1 MPRIRAATIEEH
13 HEMVW
18 ADLTEAVRRLLLE
31 RDYDSITMGHIAT
44 EAGLAR
50 NTLYNYAADKKTLV
64 LELARRASRPLAEQ
78 VSAIVARSREPAAE
92 RLREIIEVILAGSTN
107 HAMRLMFLP
116 SAGPL
121 VADLPDGHD
130 NPFTALVVEVER
142 VVRDGVA
149 GGEFRGVDDVQLTVE
164 LLSGAMRAGCDRIS
178 RDPASLAATVRA
190 AQRITLASIGVDAG
204 IDAAK
209 GIATHDNGVVTTA
222 KDG

>member
-44 EAGLAR
+44 AAGLAR

-64 LELARRASRPLAEQ
+64 LELARRASLPLAQQ
-78 VSAIVARSREPAAE
+78 VSAIAARSSDMAAE
-92 RLREIIEVILAGSTN
+92 RVREIIEVILSESTN

-116 SAGPL
+116 NSSPL
-121 VADLPDGHD
+121 VADLPDGRD
-130 NPFTALVVEVER
+130 NPFTALVAEVEK
-142 VVRDGVA
+142 VVGDGVA
-149 GGEFRGVDDVQLTVE
+149 SGEFHGVDDVQLTVE

-178 RDPASLAATVRA
+178 RDPASLPATVQA
-190 AQRITLASIGVDAG
+190 AQRITLAALTSPAP
-204 IDAAK
+204 
-209 GIATHDNGVVTTA
+209 
-222 KDG
+222 

>member
-18 ADLTEAVRRLLLE
+18 ADLTEAMRRLLLE

-64 LELARRASRPLAEQ
+64 LELARRASRPLAER
-78 VSAIVARSREPAAE
+78 VAAIARSPEPAAA
-92 RLREIIEVILAGSTN
+92 RVREIVEVILTGSTN

-116 SAGPL
+116 NSSSL
-121 VADLPDGHD
+121 VTDLPDGQD
-130 NPFTALVVEVER
+130 NPFTSLVAEVEK

-149 GGEFRGVDDVQLTVE
+149 GDEFRGVDDVRLTVE
-164 LLSGAMRAGCDRIS
+164 LLSGAMRAGCERIS
-178 RDPASLAATVRA
+178 RDPAALPATVRA
-190 AQRITLASIGVDAG
+190 ARRITLATLTSGNTDAEL
-204 IDAAK
+204 I
-209 GIATHDNGVVTTA
+209 
-222 KDG
+222 